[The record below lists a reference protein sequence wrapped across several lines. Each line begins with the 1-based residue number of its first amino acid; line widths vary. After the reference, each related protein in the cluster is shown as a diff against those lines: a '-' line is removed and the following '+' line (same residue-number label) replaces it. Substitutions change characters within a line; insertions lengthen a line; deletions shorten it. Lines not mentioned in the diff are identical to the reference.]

1 MKNKL
6 IHFMIL
12 TSLVAGGGFG
22 LISNLHA
29 QENFDVDAAIEARN
43 YSAVARYYQNLADQK
58 RDIAEESHQ
67 LLRERSSGYGRGGQ
81 YYWES
86 HYGDLHDKALE
97 EAERYEELAEKY
109 KKMIDENEK

>member
-43 YSAVARYYQNLADQK
+43 YSAVARYYQDLADKQ
-58 RDIAEESHQ
+58 RDIAEEYHQ
-67 LLRERSSGYGRGGQ
+67 VLQERSYGYSRGSQ

-86 HYGDLHDKALE
+86 HYRDLHYKALE

-109 KKMIDENEK
+109 EKMIDEK